1 MATTIDSPQLNTAT
15 ESLMP
20 TSIQGWQVSLRNA
33 LIVTRREVRDSFRD
47 WRIMV
52 PIFILTLLFPLL
64 AQGMTEIFTNFFIA
78 NGAEPMIDVFLP
90 LLPMIVGFF
99 PVSISLVIA
108 LETFVGEKERRSLEP
123 LLSTPLTNI
132 ELYIGKTLAAMI
144 PPLLAA
150 YVGIGIYLSGL
161 IFGEQQWRPQAEL
174 VIQVVLLT
182 TAQALVMVTGAVV
195 VSSQTTSTRA
205 SNLLASFI
213 IIPTS
218 LLVLVEG
225 LIMVNNLRHLLWWIL
240 VALIIAD
247 ILLFRMG
254 ARLFNREELLGR
266 TIDSINLKWAWRV
279 FVSQLRGDERV
290 KGVLSWYRYSVLP
303 ALRSSRNGMLAV
315 GFAMVALFIG
325 GMIAAQAM
333 PEWRL
338 TEDLARERGDLLQNF
353 TQFSAINQTPLG
365 ISFIFIQNARVLL
378 GAAMLAVFTFGVMSI
393 VLSSFTFGVLGFLLA
408 QPIIGVVGY
417 GVVAAALLP
426 HAILEI
432 PAVLIGAGAATR
444 LGALVTSPPK
454 AMGVWEAWLRAL
466 ADLIKIGVAVVMPL
480 LLMGAVV
487 ESRITPEI
495 VKMVL
500 SN

>member
-1 MATTIDSPQLNTAT
+1 MSTKLEPLKLNTALQRP
-15 ESLMP
+15 SLP
-20 TSIQGWQVSLRNA
+20 AYGAWWRTLQNA
-33 LIVTRREVRDSFRD
+33 WIVTRREVRDSFRD

-52 PIFILTLLFPLL
+52 PIFILTLCFPLL
-64 AQGMTEIFTNFFIA
+64 AQGMTEVFTNFFIA

-123 LLSTPLTNI
+123 LLSTPLTNL
-132 ELYIGKTLAAMI
+132 ELYIGKTFAAVI

-150 YVGIGIYLSGL
+150 YVGIGIYLGAL
-161 IFGEQQWRPQAEL
+161 IFGAQQWRPQAEL
-174 VIQVVLLT
+174 VIQIVLLT
-182 TAQALVMVTGAVV
+182 TAQALVMVTGSVV
-195 VSSQTTSTRA
+195 ISSQTTSTRA

-213 IIPTS
+213 IIPMS

-266 TIDSINLKWAWRV
+266 TIDAINLKWVWRI
-279 FVSQLRGDERV
+279 FLSQLRGDERA
-290 KGVLSWYRYSVLP
+290 KGLLSWYRYSVLP
-303 ALRSSRNGMLAV
+303 ALRDSRNGMLVV
-315 GFAMVALFIG
+315 GFAMLAMLVG
-325 GMIAAQAM
+325 GMIATHFA

-338 TEDLARERGDLLQNF
+338 TPEMARQQPDLMQNF
-353 TQFSAINQTPLG
+353 TQFAALSEAGLG
-365 ISFIFIQNARVLL
+365 VRFIFGQNLRVLI

-393 VLSSFTFGVLGFLLA
+393 FLASFTFGVLGFLLA
-408 QPIIGVVGY
+408 QPIMSVIGY
-417 GVVAAALLP
+417 GVVLAALLP
-426 HAILEI
+426 HAVFEV
-432 PAVLIGAGAATR
+432 PALVIGAGAATR

-454 AMGVWEAWLRAL
+454 GMGVWEAWLRSF
-466 ADLIKIGVAVVMPL
+466 ADMLKLLVAVSVPL
-480 LLMGAVV
+480 LAIGAVV
-487 ESRITPEI
+487 EVYITPRL
-495 VKMVL
+495 VLMVL
-500 SN
+500 GS

>member
-1 MATTIDSPQLNTAT
+1 MATTLKSTQLNTALERLNLPSYGKWWRT
-15 ESLMP
+15 L
-20 TSIQGWQVSLRNA
+20 QNA
-33 LIVTRREVRDSFRD
+33 WVVTRREVRDSFRD

-52 PIFILTLLFPLL
+52 PIFILTLCFPLL

-78 NGAEPMIDVFLP
+78 NGAEPMVDVFLP

-123 LLSTPLTNI
+123 LLSTPLTNL

-150 YVGIGIYLSGL
+150 YVGIGIYLSAL
-161 IFGEQQWRPQAEL
+161 IFGAQQWRPQAEL
-174 VIQVVLLT
+174 VIQVLLLT
-182 TAQALVMVTGAVV
+182 TAQALVMVTGSVV

-213 IIPTS
+213 IIPMS

-266 TIDSINLKWAWRV
+266 TIDAINLKWAWRV
-279 FVSQLRGDERV
+279 FVSQLRGDARV
-290 KGVLSWYRYSVLP
+290 KGVLSWYRYSVLS
-303 ALRSSRNGMLAV
+303 ALRNSRDGILV
-315 GFAMVALFIG
+315 VSFAILVALIG
-325 GMIAAQAM
+325 GMIATHFA
-333 PEWRL
+333 PDWRL
-338 TEDLARERGDLLQNF
+338 TPEMATQQPDLMQNF
-353 TQFSAINQTPLG
+353 TQFAALSEMG
-365 ISFIFIQNARVLL
+365 FGVRYIFGQNLRVLI

-393 VLSSFTFGVLGFLLA
+393 FLASFTFGVLGFLLA
-408 QPIIGVVGY
+408 QPIMGAIGY
-417 GVVAAALLP
+417 GVVLAALLP
-426 HAILEI
+426 HALFELPGLI
-432 PAVLIGAGAATR
+432 IGAGAATR

-454 AMGVWEAWLRAL
+454 DMGVWEAWLRAFADMLKLLVAL
-466 ADLIKIGVAVVMPL
+466 AVPL
-480 LLMGAVV
+480 LAVGAVV
-487 ESRITPEI
+487 EVYVTPRI
-495 VKMVL
+495 VL
-500 SN
+500 MALGG

>member
-1 MATTIDSPQLNTAT
+1 MATTLETPKLSAT
-15 ESLMP
+15 VSTLTLP
-20 TSIQGWQVSLRNA
+20 THLKWWRTLQNA

-52 PIFILTLLFPLL
+52 PIFILTLCFPLL
-64 AQGMTEIFTNFFIA
+64 AQGMTELFANFFIA

-150 YVGIGIYLSGL
+150 YVGIGIYLGAL
-161 IFGEQQWRPQAEL
+161 IFGAQQWRPQAEL
-174 VIQVVLLT
+174 VIQVLLLT
-182 TAQALVMVTGAVV
+182 TAQALVMVTGSVV
-195 VSSQTTSTRA
+195 ISSQTTSTRA

-266 TIDSINLKWAWRV
+266 TIDAINLKWAWRI
-279 FVSQLRGDERV
+279 FIAQLRGDERV
-290 KGVLSWYRYSVLP
+290 KGILSWYRYSVLP
-303 ALRSSRNGMLAV
+303 ALRDSRDGMLVVA
-315 GFAMVALFIG
+315 FAILAMFIG
-325 GMIAAQAM
+325 GMIATHFA
-333 PEWRL
+333 PDWRL
-338 TEDLARERGDLLQNF
+338 TPEMATQQPDLMQNF
-353 TQFSAINQTPLG
+353 NQFAALSETGLG
-365 ISFIFIQNARVLL
+365 VRFIFGQNVRVLI
-378 GAAMLAVFTFGVMSI
+378 GAAMLAIFTFGVMSI
-393 VLSSFTFGVLGFLLA
+393 FLASFTFGVLGFLVA
-408 QPIIGVVGY
+408 QPIMSVIGY
-417 GVVAAALLP
+417 GVVVAAILP
-426 HAILEI
+426 HAIFEI
-432 PAVLIGAGAATR
+432 PALIIGAGAATR

-454 AMGVWEAWLRAL
+454 AMGVWEAWLRAF
-466 ADLIKIGVAVVMPL
+466 ADMLKLLVAVAIPL
-480 LLMGAVV
+480 LAIGAVV
-487 ESRITPEI
+487 EVYLTPRL
-495 VKMVL
+495 VL
-500 SN
+500 VVMGN